1 MTGPVPS
8 GSQPAAGP
16 AALSGAPERAGA
28 AAGGSTRLARLLAG
42 RPSSLGLVAAGILA
56 VGVLWAGVFGQL
68 AAESEAEREQS
79 ARLAATTAATLD
91 SHARRIFAMAHAQ
104 LAAARDQAA
113 REAGGDIGRLAA
125 APIFER
131 LRLVDESVAQV
142 LVIGPDGFVVDAAPV
157 APAGLV
163 LLGDRDFF
171 LALAAGEGGR
181 PYVSRPFTSRISGRV
196 SIAVPVRL
204 SRPDGSFAG
213 VLAVTL
219 DPADLLRP
227 IVDAERESGPEL
239 ALVGSDG
246 VVRASSGPLLG
257 EVGRDIGASPLFYG
271 MRAAPRGALA
281 TAAPAAPAAML
292 HAAFRHVPEVPLIA
306 VVAMPERVIRAAI
319 TERSLS
325 TLLAALAITLALAA
339 LVGALL
345 VGLARRGRRES
356 DLARERMVLEEANR
370 EMARAKRQADEKTA
384 LLETTLANLSD
395 GVTVFDGNYRL
406 VTWNDRLEDLLNLP
420 PSVLFEGATYESII
434 RAQAA
439 EGEFGA
445 EDIEA
450 EVRRRLDVVRAG
462 SFGIYERTRPDGRVI
477 EAKRTGLPGGG
488 FVTVYTD
495 ITPRRRGEEEMRRA
509 REIAEA
515 ASAAKSS
522 FVAVVSHEIRTP
534 MNAVIGTL
542 GLLVDTPLDPE
553 QRRYVETA
561 RESAEHLLAIIND
574 ILDLSK
580 IEAGKLV
587 LEPSDFALA
596 PLVSGAVELFRPAAR
611 ERDLDIAL
619 EIGPGVPSAL
629 RGDAGRIRQILL
641 NLISNA
647 VKFSQRGQILVSVA
661 AEAAPAPASR
671 VQRLRFAIADRGPG
685 VPPEQRPRLFQP
697 FSQLEG
703 PDARRTGGT
712 GLGLAICR
720 RLVELLGGAVG
731 IDSRPGGGS
740 VFWFTLDLPE
750 AERAPEPQP
759 EPVALAPPRR
769 ARVLLAE
776 DSPANQLV
784 AATLLRK
791 EGHHVDV
798 AGNGLEAV
806 EAARA
811 RPYDIIFMDMFMPE
825 MDGLAATREIRT
837 LPGPAGRVPIIA
849 LTANVMAGDRE
860 RFLASGMNGVLAKPV
875 TARMLNEALARH
887 LPRAPAEAP
896 TAPGPSGIDEDHFAR
911 LRRGLS
917 PDTLAMLIGA
927 CVDEVRSRARALDGA
942 AASADLAALQREAHA
957 LRGGAANY
965 GLRELAACA
974 AEIERAARDRRGD
987 EALARVKGLADVVDR
1002 ALAALKA
1009 QSPAKAG

>member
-1 MTGPVPS
+1 MG
-8 GSQPAAGP
+8 GGAQPARGMM
-16 AALSGAPERAGA
+16 
-28 AAGGSTRLARLLAG
+28 ARLLSG
-42 RPSSLGLVAAGILA
+42 RPGALGLLTAGGLALA
-56 VGVLWAGVFGQL
+56 VLWTGVAGQL
-68 AAESEAEREQS
+68 SSYSDGQREEA
-79 ARLAATTAATLD
+79 ARLASTTAATLD
-91 SHARRIFAMAHAQ
+91 AQARRIFSLTHAR
-104 LAAARDQAA
+104 LSAARDAA
-113 REAGGDIGRLAA
+113 QRDAAGDPRRISAA
-125 APIFER
+125 AVFER
-131 LRLVDESVAQV
+131 VRPVDDAVAQT
-142 LVIGPDGFVVDAAPV
+142 LVIAVDGTLVDAAPV
-157 APAGLV
+157 SPAGLV
-163 LLGDRDFF
+163 LAGDRDFF
-171 LALAAGEGGR
+171 LALAAGEGTR
-181 PYVSRPFTSRISGRV
+181 PFVSRPFRGQVSGRMA
-196 SIAVPVRL
+196 IAVPARL
-204 SRPDGSFAG
+204 SRPDGGFAG
-213 VLAVTL
+213 IIAVSL
-219 DPADLLRP
+219 DPTDLMRP
-227 IVDAERESGPEL
+227 VVDAERDDGIEL

-246 VVRASSGPLLG
+246 VVRASSGELIG

-271 MRAAPRGALA
+271 MRAAPRGTLA
-281 TAAPAAPAAML
+281 VASPTEPGEML
-292 HAAFRHVPEVPLIA
+292 HVAFRHVPEVPLIA
-306 VVAMPERVIRAAI
+306 VVAIPQRIIASRIRQGNLG
-319 TERSLS
+319 T
-325 TLLAALAITLALAA
+325 LAAAAGITLALVA

-345 VGLARRGRRES
+345 LEVVRRGRRETE
-356 DLARERMVLEEANR
+356 LARERVELEDANR
-370 EMARAKRQADEKTA
+370 EMARAKRQADEKSA

-395 GVTVFDGNYRL
+395 GVTVFDANYRL

-420 PSVLFEGATYESII
+420 PTVLFEGASYESIL
-434 RAQAA
+434 RAQAE

-445 EDIEA
+445 EDSED

-462 SFGIYERTRPDGRVI
+462 RFGLYERTRPDGRVI
-477 EAKRTGLPGGG
+477 EIKRTALPGGG

-495 ITPRRRGEEEMRRA
+495 ITPRRRVEEEMRRA

-587 LEPSDFALA
+587 LEPSDFALN
-596 PLVSGAVELFRPAAR
+596 PLLTGSVELFRPAAR
-611 ERDLDIAL
+611 ERDLDLAI
-619 EIGPGVPSAL
+619 EVGPGVPAAL

-647 VKFSQRGQILVSVA
+647 VKFSQRGQITVSVMRDA
-661 AEAAPAPASR
+661 AGA
-671 VQRLRFAIADRGPG
+671 LRFAVADRGPG
-685 VPPEQRPRLFQP
+685 VPPEQQALLFQP

-720 RLVELLGGAVG
+720 RLVELLGGSVG
-731 IDSRPGGGS
+731 IDQRAGGGS
-740 VFWFTLDLPE
+740 IFWFVLDLPE
-750 AERAPEPQP
+750 AERAPEPAP
-759 EPVALAPPRR
+759 EPVPVTPHRR
-769 ARVLLAE
+769 MRVLLAE

-798 AGNGLEAV
+798 AGNGIEAV

-825 MDGLAATREIRT
+825 MDGLAATREIRA
-837 LPGPAGRVPIIA
+837 LPGPEGRVPIVA

-875 TARMLNEALARH
+875 TGRMLAEALARH
-887 LPRAPAEAP
+887 VPEGSVPLVAA
-896 TAPGPSGIDEDHFAR
+896 GSLPSGIDEDHFAR

-917 PDTLAMLIGA
+917 PDTLVMLIGA
-927 CVDEVRSRARALDGA
+927 CVDEVRQRSRSLDGA
-942 AASADLAALQREAHA
+942 AAVADLPMLQREAHA

-965 GLRELAACA
+965 GLRELAERA
-974 AEIERAARDRRGD
+974 AEIEHAARDGHGE
-987 EALARVKGLADVVDR
+987 EATALVRDLGDVVER

>member
-1 MTGPVPS
+1 MNGPVPT
-8 GSQPAAGP
+8 GPPAAASAGTAP
-16 AALSGAPERAGA
+16 GAVEGAGA
-28 AAGGSTRLARLLAG
+28 ASPTRRVARLLAG
-42 RPSSLGLVAAGILA
+42 RPSSLGLVVAGALA
-56 VGVLWAGVFGQL
+56 VAVLWTGVIGQL
-68 AAESEAEREQS
+68 ASESDTQREEA

-91 SHARRIFAMAHAQ
+91 AHARRIFGMVHAQ
-104 LAAARDQAA
+104 VGAMRDQAQ
-113 REAGGDIGRLAA
+113 REAPGELPQIAA
-125 APIFER
+125 APVFER
-131 LRLVDESVAQV
+131 LRQVDDAVSQV
-142 LVIGPDGFVVDAAPV
+142 LVVGPDGFVAGAAPV
-157 APAGLV
+157 PPAGLV
-163 LLGDRDFF
+163 LSGDRDFF
-171 LALAAGEGGR
+171 LALAAGEGPR
-181 PYVSRPFTSRISGRV
+181 PYVSRPFRSRVSGRV
-196 SIAVPVRL
+196 SIAVPARL
-204 SRPDGSFAG
+204 TRPDGSFAG
-213 VLAVTL
+213 VIAAAL
-219 DPADLLRP
+219 DPVDLMRP
-227 IVDAERESGPEL
+227 IVDAERETGLEL

-271 MRAAPRGALA
+271 MRAAPRGTLA
-281 TAAPAAPAAML
+281 VASPVDPAAML
-292 HAAFRHVPEVPLIA
+292 HVAFRHVPEVPLIA
-306 VVAMPERVIRAAI
+306 VVAMPERMIRAAI

-325 TLLAALAITLALAA
+325 TLLAAGAVTLALVA

-345 VGLARRGRRES
+345 LEVARRARRES
-356 DLARERMVLEEANR
+356 DLARERVVLEDANR
-370 EMARAKRQADEKTA
+370 EMARAKRQADEKSA

-395 GVTVFDGNYRL
+395 GVTVFDGSYRL

-495 ITPRRRGEEEMRRA
+495 ITPRRRAEEEMRRA

-542 GLLVDTPLDPE
+542 GLLVDTPLDAE

-619 EIGPGVPSAL
+619 EIGAGVPAAL

-661 AEAAPAPASR
+661 AEGGRAAGSR
-671 VQRLRFAIADRGPG
+671 THLLRFAIADRGPG
-685 VPPEQRPRLFQP
+685 VPPEQRALLFQP

-720 RLVELLGGAVG
+720 RLVQLLGGAVG
-731 IDSRPGGGS
+731 IESRPGGGS
-740 VFWFTLDLPE
+740 VFWFTLELPQ
-750 AERAPEPQP
+750 AERTPEPQP
-759 EPVALAPPRR
+759 EPVPLAPVRR

-791 EGHHVDV
+791 AGHHVDV

-811 RPYDIIFMDMFMPE
+811 RPYDVIFMDMFMPE
-825 MDGLAATREIRT
+825 MDGLAATREIRA
-837 LPGPAGRVPIIA
+837 LPGPASRVPIIA

-887 LPRAPAEAP
+887 MPRGPAEALP
-896 TAPGPSGIDEDHFAR
+896 AAVPSGIDEDHFAR

-927 CVDEVRSRARALDGA
+927 CVDEVRSRARSLDGA
-942 AASADLAALQREAHA
+942 AAAADLPTLQREAHA

-965 GLRELAACA
+965 GLRELAERAG
-974 AEIERAARDRRGD
+974 EIESAARESRGE
-987 EALARVKGLADVVDR
+987 EAVALVRTLGDVVDR

>member
-1 MTGPVPS
+1 MMGRLVS
-8 GSQPAAGP
+8 GRPG
-16 AALSGAPERAGA
+16 ALGLI
-28 AAGGSTRLARLLAG
+28 AGGVLA
-42 RPSSLGLVAAGILA
+42 LA
-56 VGVLWAGVFGQL
+56 VLWTLVIGRLSADSDAQR
-68 AAESEAEREQS
+68 EEA
-79 ARLAATTAATLD
+79 ARLASTTAATLD
-91 SHARRIFAMAHAQ
+91 AQARRVFSLVHAR
-104 LAAARDQAA
+104 LSAARDEAQRETAGDA
-113 REAGGDIGRLAA
+113 RRVSAGTV
-125 APIFER
+125 FER
-131 LRLVDESVAQV
+131 VRPVDDSVAQT
-142 LVIGPDGFVVDAAPV
+142 LVIGADGTIVDAAPI
-157 APAGLV
+157 APGSLV
-163 LLGDRDFF
+163 LAGDRDFF
-171 LALAAGEGGR
+171 LALASGEGSR
-181 PYVSRPFTSRISGRV
+181 PYVSRPFTGRITGRV
-196 SIAVPVRL
+196 AIAVPARL
-204 SRPDGSFAG
+204 SRPDGSFTG
-213 VLAVTL
+213 VISVSL
-219 DPADLLRP
+219 DPADLMRP
-227 IVDAERESGPEL
+227 VVDVERESGLVL

-246 VVRASSGPLLG
+246 VVRASSGDLLG
-257 EVGRDIGASPLFYG
+257 EVGRDIGNSPLFYG
-271 MRAAPRGALA
+271 MRAAPRGTLA
-281 TAAPAAPAAML
+281 AASPTAPGEML
-292 HAAFRHVPEVPLIA
+292 HVAFRHVPEVPLIA
-306 VVAMPERVIRAAI
+306 VVAVPERVIAEGIREGSLGTLIAAAAI
-319 TERSLS
+319 TI
-325 TLLAALAITLALAA
+325 ALIA

-345 VGLARRGRRES
+345 LEVARRARREGE
-356 DLARERMVLEEANR
+356 LALERVELEDANR
-370 EMARAKRQADEKTA
+370 EMARAKRQADEKSA

-395 GVTVFDGNYRL
+395 GVTVFDANYRL

-420 PSVLFEGATYESII
+420 GTVLFEGATYESIL

-445 EDIEA
+445 DDTEA
-450 EVRRRLDVVRAG
+450 EVRRRLDVTRAG
-462 SFGIYERTRPDGRVI
+462 MFGIYERTRPDGRVI
-477 EAKRTGLPGGG
+477 EIKRTALPGGG

-495 ITPRRRGEEEMRRA
+495 ITPRRRVEEEMRRA

-587 LEPSDFALA
+587 LEPSDFALG
-596 PLVSGAVELFRPAAR
+596 PLLAGSVELFRPAAR
-611 ERDLDIAL
+611 ERNLDLAV
-619 EIGPGVPSAL
+619 EVGPGVPAAL

-641 NLISNA
+641 NLVSNA
-647 VKFSQRGQILVSVA
+647 VKFSQRGQILVSVTRD
-661 AEAAPAPASR
+661 PGR
-671 VQRLRFAIADRGPG
+671 GLRFAVADRGPG
-685 VPPEQRPRLFQP
+685 VPPEQRSLLFQP

-731 IDSRPGGGS
+731 IDARPGGGS
-740 VFWFTLDLPE
+740 IFWFSLDLPE
-750 AERAPEPQP
+750 AERAPEPAP
-759 EPVALAPPRR
+759 EPAPIAPHRR
-769 ARVLLAE
+769 MRVLLAE

-798 AGNGLEAV
+798 AGNGFEALEAT
-806 EAARA
+806 RT

-825 MDGLAATREIRT
+825 MDGLAATREIRA
-837 LPGPAGRVPIIA
+837 LPGPAGRVPIVA

-875 TARMLNEALARH
+875 TGRMLAEALARH
-887 LPRAPAEAP
+887 VPVGGGVV
-896 TAPGPSGIDEDHFAR
+896 TAGEQPPSGIDEDHFAR

-917 PDTLAMLIGA
+917 PDTLVMLIGA
-927 CVDEVRSRARALDGA
+927 CVDEVRQRSRSLEGA
-942 AASADLAALQREAHA
+942 AASADLPMLQREAHA

-965 GLRELAACA
+965 GLRELA
-974 AEIERAARDRRGD
+974 ERAAAIETAARDG
-987 EALARVKGLADVVDR
+987 EAHEAVGLVRDLGDVVER

-1009 QSPAKAG
+1009 QSPARAG

>member
-1 MTGPVPS
+1 MTGPGS
-8 GSQPAAGP
+8 GPGETGGGTSPPRGMMGRLVSGRP
-16 AALSGAPERAGA
+16 GALGLI
-28 AAGGSTRLARLLAG
+28 AGGVLA
-42 RPSSLGLVAAGILA
+42 LA
-56 VGVLWAGVFGQL
+56 VLWTLVIGRLSADSDAQR
-68 AAESEAEREQS
+68 EEA
-79 ARLAATTAATLD
+79 ARLASTTAATLD
-91 SHARRIFAMAHAQ
+91 AQARRVFSLVHAR
-104 LAAARDQAA
+104 LSAARDEAQRETAGDA
-113 REAGGDIGRLAA
+113 RRVSAGTV
-125 APIFER
+125 FER
-131 LRLVDESVAQV
+131 VRPVDDSVAQT
-142 LVIGPDGFVVDAAPV
+142 LVIGADGTIVDAAPI
-157 APAGLV
+157 APGSLV
-163 LLGDRDFF
+163 LAGDRDFF
-171 LALAAGEGGR
+171 LALASGEGSR
-181 PYVSRPFTSRISGRV
+181 PYVSRPFTGRITGRV
-196 SIAVPVRL
+196 AIAVPARL
-204 SRPDGSFAG
+204 SRPDGSFTG
-213 VLAVTL
+213 VISVSL
-219 DPADLLRP
+219 DPADLMRP
-227 IVDAERESGPEL
+227 VVDVERESGLVL

-246 VVRASSGPLLG
+246 VVRASSGDLLG
-257 EVGRDIGASPLFYG
+257 EVGRDIGNSPLFYG
-271 MRAAPRGALA
+271 MRAAPRGTLA
-281 TAAPAAPAAML
+281 AASPTAPGEML
-292 HAAFRHVPEVPLIA
+292 HVAFRHVPEVPLIA
-306 VVAMPERVIRAAI
+306 VVAVPERVIAEGIREGSLGTLIAAAAI
-319 TERSLS
+319 TI
-325 TLLAALAITLALAA
+325 ALIA

-345 VGLARRGRRES
+345 LEVARRARREGE
-356 DLARERMVLEEANR
+356 LALERVELEDANR
-370 EMARAKRQADEKTA
+370 EMARAKRQADEKSA

-395 GVTVFDGNYRL
+395 GVTVFDANYRL

-420 PSVLFEGATYESII
+420 GTVLFEGATYESIL

-445 EDIEA
+445 DDTEA
-450 EVRRRLDVVRAG
+450 EVRRRLDVTRAG
-462 SFGIYERTRPDGRVI
+462 MFGIYERTRPDGRVI
-477 EAKRTGLPGGG
+477 EIKRTALPGGG

-495 ITPRRRGEEEMRRA
+495 ITPRRRVEEEMRRA

-587 LEPSDFALA
+587 LEPSDFALG
-596 PLVSGAVELFRPAAR
+596 PLLAGSVELFRPAAR
-611 ERDLDIAL
+611 ERNLDLAV
-619 EIGPGVPSAL
+619 EVGPGVPAAL

-641 NLISNA
+641 NLVSNA
-647 VKFSQRGQILVSVA
+647 VKFSQRGQILVSVTRD
-661 AEAAPAPASR
+661 PGR
-671 VQRLRFAIADRGPG
+671 GLRFAVADRGPG
-685 VPPEQRPRLFQP
+685 VPPEQRSLLFQP

-731 IDSRPGGGS
+731 IDARPGGGS
-740 VFWFTLDLPE
+740 IFWFSLDLPE
-750 AERAPEPQP
+750 AERAPEPAP
-759 EPVALAPPRR
+759 EPAPIAPHRR
-769 ARVLLAE
+769 MRVLLAE

-798 AGNGLEAV
+798 AGNGFEALEAT
-806 EAARA
+806 RT

-825 MDGLAATREIRT
+825 MDGLAATREIRA
-837 LPGPAGRVPIIA
+837 LPGPAGRVPIVA

-875 TARMLNEALARH
+875 TGRMLAEALARH
-887 LPRAPAEAP
+887 VPVGGGVV
-896 TAPGPSGIDEDHFAR
+896 TAGEQPPSGIDEDHFAR

-917 PDTLAMLIGA
+917 PDTLVMLIGA
-927 CVDEVRSRARALDGA
+927 CVDEVRQRSRSLEGA
-942 AASADLAALQREAHA
+942 AASADLPMLQREAHA

-965 GLRELAACA
+965 GLRELA
-974 AEIERAARDRRGD
+974 ERAAAIETAARDG
-987 EALARVKGLADVVDR
+987 EAHEAVGLVRDLGDVVER

-1009 QSPAKAG
+1009 QSPARAG

>member
-1 MTGPVPS
+1 MGPQSSGQPS
-8 GSQPAAGP
+8 AAPQPAAVAQADPLPAPHGP
-16 AALSGAPERAGA
+16 S
-28 AAGGSTRLARLLAG
+28 RLARLLAG
-42 RPSSLGLVAAGILA
+42 RPSSFGVVAAGLLA
-56 VGVLWAGVFGQL
+56 VAVLWAGVLGQL
-68 AAESEAEREQS
+68 ATEGEAQRQEA
-79 ARLAATTAATLD
+79 ARLTATTAMALD
-91 SHARRIFAMAHAQ
+91 SHARRVFGMAAGQ
-104 LAAARDQAA
+104 LAALRDTLQRETEGEAA
-113 REAGGDIGRLAA
+113 RIAAG
-125 APIFER
+125 PIFER
-131 LRLVDESVAQV
+131 IRAVDESIAQV
-142 LVIGPDGFVVDAAPV
+142 LVLAADGSIADAAPISPV
-157 APAGLV
+157 GLV
-163 LLGDRDFF
+163 LAGDRDFF
-171 LALAAGEGGR
+171 LALAAGEVGR
-181 PYVSRPFTSRISGRV
+181 PYVSHPFVSRVTGRP
-196 SIAVPVRL
+196 SIAVPARL
-204 SRPDGSFAG
+204 ERPDGSFGG
-213 VLAVTL
+213 VIAVAL
-219 DPADLLRP
+219 DPGELIRP
-227 IVDAERESGPEL
+227 MLDAERGGGLEL

-246 VVRASSGPLLG
+246 VVRAASGSLLG
-257 EVGRDIGASPLFYG
+257 AVGRDISTSALFYG
-271 MRAAPRGALA
+271 MRAAPRGTLA
-281 TAAPAAPAAML
+281 VASPAASGEQL
-292 HAAFRHVPEVPLIA
+292 HVAFRHIPEVPLIA
-306 VVAMPERVIRAAI
+306 VAAMPEAVIAAAI
-319 TERSLS
+319 RERSVA
-325 TLLAALAITLALAA
+325 TLIAAVAITLALAA

-345 VGLARRGRRES
+345 IEVARRSRREAELS
-356 DLARERMVLEEANR
+356 RERSVLEDANR
-370 EMARAKRQADEKTA
+370 EMARAKRQADEKSA

-395 GVTVFDGNYRL
+395 GVTVFDGNWRL

-439 EGEFGA
+439 EGEFGR

-495 ITPRRRGEEEMRRA
+495 ITPRRRAEEEMRRA

-542 GLLVDTPLDPE
+542 GLLVDTPLDAE

-561 RESAEHLLAIIND
+561 RDSAEHLLAIIND

-580 IEAGKLV
+580 IEAGKLA
-587 LEPSDFALA
+587 LEPSDFALG
-596 PLVSGAVELFRPAAR
+596 PLLASAVELFRPAAR

-619 EIGPGVPSAL
+619 EVAPGVPAAL

-647 VKFSQRGQILVSVA
+647 VKFSQRGQIVVSVTRE
-661 AEAAPAPASR
+661 AEHDTGGR
-671 VQRLRFAIADRGPG
+671 MHRLRFAIADRGPG
-685 VPPEQRPRLFQP
+685 IPAEQRAVLFQP

-720 RLVELLGGAVG
+720 RLVELLGGSVG
-731 IDSRPGGGS
+731 IEGRRGGGS

-750 AERAPEPQP
+750 AEGTPEPQA
-759 EPVALAPPRR
+759 EPVPLSPPRR

-806 EAARA
+806 EAART

-825 MDGLAATREIRT
+825 MDGLAATREIRA
-837 LPGPAGRVPIIA
+837 LAGPAGRVPIIA

-887 LPRAPAEAP
+887 LPRGPLEAPASAQ
-896 TAPGPSGIDEDHFAR
+896 PSGIDEDHFAR

-927 CVDEVRSRARALDGA
+927 CVDEVRSRARSLDGA
-942 AASADLAALQREAHA
+942 AASSDLAALQREAHA

-965 GLRELAACA
+965 GLRELAARA
-974 AEIERAARDRRGD
+974 EEIEHAAREARGE
-987 EALARVKGLADVVDR
+987 EAVALVRGLADVVDR

>member
-1 MTGPVPS
+1 MG
-8 GSQPAAGP
+8 GGAQPARGMM
-16 AALSGAPERAGA
+16 
-28 AAGGSTRLARLLAG
+28 ARLLSG
-42 RPSSLGLVAAGILA
+42 RPGALGLLTAGGLALA
-56 VGVLWAGVFGQL
+56 VLWTGVAGQL
-68 AAESEAEREQS
+68 SSYSDGQREEA
-79 ARLAATTAATLD
+79 ARLASTTAATLD
-91 SHARRIFAMAHAQ
+91 AQARRIFSLTHAR
-104 LAAARDQAA
+104 LSAARDAA
-113 REAGGDIGRLAA
+113 QRDAAGDPRRISAA
-125 APIFER
+125 AVFER
-131 LRLVDESVAQV
+131 VRPVDDAVAQT
-142 LVIGPDGFVVDAAPV
+142 LVIAVDGTLVDAAPV
-157 APAGLV
+157 SPAGLV
-163 LLGDRDFF
+163 LAGDRDFF
-171 LALAAGEGGR
+171 LALAAGEGTR
-181 PYVSRPFTSRISGRV
+181 PFVSRPFRGQVSGRMA
-196 SIAVPVRL
+196 IAVPARL
-204 SRPDGSFAG
+204 SRPDGGFAG
-213 VLAVTL
+213 IIAVSL
-219 DPADLLRP
+219 DPTDLMRP
-227 IVDAERESGPEL
+227 VVDAERDDGIEL

-246 VVRASSGPLLG
+246 VVRASSGALIG

-271 MRAAPRGALA
+271 MRAAPRGTLA
-281 TAAPAAPAAML
+281 VASPTEPGEML
-292 HAAFRHVPEVPLIA
+292 HVAFRHVPEVPLIA
-306 VVAMPERVIRAAI
+306 VVAIPQRIIASRIRQGNLG
-319 TERSLS
+319 T
-325 TLLAALAITLALAA
+325 LAAAAGITLALVA

-345 VGLARRGRRES
+345 LEVVRRGRRETE
-356 DLARERMVLEEANR
+356 LARERVELEDANR
-370 EMARAKRQADEKTA
+370 EMARAKRQADEKSA

-395 GVTVFDGNYRL
+395 GVTVFDANYRL

-420 PSVLFEGATYESII
+420 PTVLFEGASYESIL
-434 RAQAA
+434 RAQAE

-445 EDIEA
+445 EDSED

-462 SFGIYERTRPDGRVI
+462 RFGLYERTRPDGRVI
-477 EAKRTGLPGGG
+477 EIKRTALPGGG

-495 ITPRRRGEEEMRRA
+495 ITPRRRVEEEMRRA

-587 LEPSDFALA
+587 LEPSDFALN
-596 PLVSGAVELFRPAAR
+596 PLLAGSVELFRPAAR
-611 ERDLDIAL
+611 ERDLDLAI
-619 EIGPGVPSAL
+619 EVGPGVPAAL

-647 VKFSQRGQILVSVA
+647 VKFSQRGQITVSVMRDA
-661 AEAAPAPASR
+661 AGA
-671 VQRLRFAIADRGPG
+671 LRFAVADRGPG
-685 VPPEQRPRLFQP
+685 VPPEQQALLFQP

-720 RLVELLGGAVG
+720 RLVELLGGSVG
-731 IDSRPGGGS
+731 IDQRAGGGS
-740 VFWFTLDLPE
+740 IFWFVLDLPE
-750 AERAPEPQP
+750 AERAPEPAP
-759 EPVALAPPRR
+759 EPVPVTPHRR
-769 ARVLLAE
+769 MRVLLAE

-798 AGNGLEAV
+798 AGNGIEAV

-825 MDGLAATREIRT
+825 MDGLAATREIRA
-837 LPGPAGRVPIIA
+837 LPGPEGRVPIVA

-875 TARMLNEALARH
+875 TGRMLAEALARH
-887 LPRAPAEAP
+887 VPEGSVPLVAA
-896 TAPGPSGIDEDHFAR
+896 GSLPSGIDEDHFAR

-917 PDTLAMLIGA
+917 PDTLVMLIGA
-927 CVDEVRSRARALDGA
+927 CVDEVRQRSRSLDGA
-942 AASADLAALQREAHA
+942 AAVADLPMLQREAHA

-965 GLRELAACA
+965 GLRELAERA
-974 AEIERAARDRRGD
+974 AEIEHAARDGHGE
-987 EALARVKGLADVVDR
+987 EATALVRDLGDVVER

>member
-1 MTGPVPS
+1 MGRLFS
-8 GSQPAAGP
+8 GRPG
-16 AALSGAPERAGA
+16 ALGLIVAGA
-28 AAGGSTRLARLLAG
+28 LA
-42 RPSSLGLVAAGILA
+42 LA
-56 VGVLWAGVFGQL
+56 VLWTGVAGQL
-68 AAESEAEREQS
+68 SADRDAQREEA

-91 SHARRIFAMAHAQ
+91 SHARRVFSLVHAR
-104 LAAARDQAA
+104 LTAARDALQHEAEGEPRRVPAAAVFERVRQVDDAVAQAMVID
-113 REAGGDIGRLAA
+113 AGGAI
-125 APIFER
+125 
-131 LRLVDESVAQV
+131 
-142 LVIGPDGFVVDAAPV
+142 VDAAPV
-157 APAGLV
+157 SPSGLI
-163 LLGDRDFF
+163 LAGDRDYF
-171 LALAAGEGGR
+171 LALASGEGGR
-181 PYVSRPFTSRISGRV
+181 PFVSRPFRGQFTGRLSV
-196 SIAVPVRL
+196 AVPARLSKPDGGFGGVIAV
-204 SRPDGSFAG
+204 S
-213 VLAVTL
+213 L
-219 DPADLLRP
+219 DAADLMRP
-227 IVDAERESGPEL
+227 VVDAERDSGLVL

-246 VVRASSGPLLG
+246 VVRASSGELLG
-257 EVGRDIGASPLFYG
+257 EVGHDIGSAPLFYG
-271 MRAAPRGALA
+271 MRAAPRGTLA
-281 TAAPAAPAAML
+281 VASPMAPAEML
-292 HAAFRHVPEVPLIA
+292 HVAFRHVPDVPLIA
-306 VVAMPERVIRAAI
+306 VVAIPERVIASGIR
-319 TERSLS
+319 RSSLG
-325 TLLAALAITLALAA
+325 TLAAAAAITLALAA

-345 VGLARRGRRES
+345 LEVARRARREQE
-356 DLARERMVLEEANR
+356 LARERIELEDANR
-370 EMARAKRQADEKTA
+370 EMARAKRQADEKSA

-395 GVTVFDGNYRL
+395 GVTVFDANYRL

-420 PSVLFEGATYESII
+420 GTVLFEGAAYESIL

-445 EDIEA
+445 EDTED

-462 SFGIYERTRPDGRVI
+462 RFGIYERTRPDGRVI
-477 EAKRTGLPGGG
+477 EIKRTSLPGGG

-495 ITPRRRGEEEMRRA
+495 ITPRRRVEEEMRRA

-542 GLLVDTPLDPE
+542 GLLVDTPLDAE

-596 PLVSGAVELFRPAAR
+596 PLLAGSVELFRPAAR
-611 ERDLDIAL
+611 ERDLELVI
-619 EIGPGVPSAL
+619 EMGPGVPPAL

-647 VKFSQRGQILVSVA
+647 VKFSQRGQIVVSVTRD
-661 AEAAPAPASR
+661 EAGPG
-671 VQRLRFAIADRGPG
+671 LRFAVADRGPG
-685 VPPEQRPRLFQP
+685 VPPEQRALLFQP

-720 RLVELLGGAVG
+720 RLVELLGGTVG
-731 IDSRPGGGS
+731 IDQRQGGGS
-740 VFWFTLDLPE
+740 IFWFTLDLPE
-750 AERAPEPQP
+750 AERVPEPQP
-759 EPVALAPPRR
+759 EPAPVMPHRR
-769 ARVLLAE
+769 MRVLLAE

-791 EGHHVDV
+791 DGHHVDV
-798 AGNGLEAV
+798 AGNGIEAV
-806 EAARA
+806 EAART
-811 RPYDIIFMDMFMPE
+811 RPYDIVFMDMFMPE
-825 MDGLAATREIRT
+825 MDGLAATREIRA
-837 LPGPAGRVPIIA
+837 LPGPEGRVPIIA

-875 TARMLNEALARH
+875 TGRMLAEALARH
-887 LPRAPAEAP
+887 VPAASV
-896 TAPGPSGIDEDHFAR
+896 AAVAVDQQPSGIDEDHFAR

-927 CVDEVRSRARALDGA
+927 CVDEVRQRARALDGA
-942 AASADLAALQREAHA
+942 AAAADLPMLQREAHA

-965 GLRELAACA
+965 GLRELA
-974 AEIERAARDRRGD
+974 ERAAAIEHAARDGRAE
-987 EALARVKGLADVVDR
+987 EAMGLVRDLGDVVER
-1002 ALAALKA
+1002 ALSALKA
-1009 QSPAKAG
+1009 QTPAKAG

>member
-1 MTGPVPS
+1 MTGQ
-8 GSQPAAGP
+8 GQT
-16 AALSGAPERAGA
+16 GA
-28 AAGGSTRLARLLAG
+28 AAAAPAATPPSGEEAARPASARALARLL
-42 RPSSLGLVAAGILA
+42 RRWPTSLGLVAAGALA
-56 VGVLWAGVFGQL
+56 IAVLWVGVIGQL
-68 AAESEAEREQS
+68 AAASEAQREEA

-91 SHARRIFAMAHAQ
+91 AHARRVFGMVHAQ
-104 LAAARDQAA
+104 LAAARDQLL
-113 REAGGDIGRLAA
+113 REAPGEPPAVSAVAL
-125 APIFER
+125 FER
-131 LRLVDESVAQV
+131 LRQIDEAVAQV
-142 LVIGPDGFVVDAAPV
+142 LLVGADGVVAAAAPL
-157 APAGLV
+157 APRGLV
-163 LLGDRDFF
+163 VSGDRDFF
-171 LALAAGEGGR
+171 LALASGEGQR
-181 PYVSRPFTSRISGRV
+181 PYVSRPFASLLNGRI
-196 SIAVPVRL
+196 SIAVPARL
-204 SRPDGSFAG
+204 TRPDGAFAG
-213 VLAVTL
+213 VIAAEL
-219 DPADLLRP
+219 DPVDLLRP
-227 IVDAERESGPEL
+227 VIDAERETGLEL
-239 ALVGSDG
+239 ALVGTDG

-257 EVGRDIGASPLFYG
+257 EVGQDIGASPLFLG
-271 MRAAPRGALA
+271 MRAAPRGTLA
-281 TAAPAAPAAML
+281 VAAPAEAEAML
-292 HAAFRHVPEVPLIA
+292 HVSFRHVPEVPLIA
-306 VVAMPERVIRAAI
+306 VVAIPERVISAGI
-319 TERSLS
+319 TRRWLA
-325 TLLAALAITLALAA
+325 TLLAAGGITLALAA

-345 VGLARRGRRES
+345 LEVGRRARREAE
-356 DLARERMVLEEANR
+356 LARERVVLEEANR
-370 EMARAKRQADEKTA
+370 EMARAKRLADEKSA

-395 GVTVFDGNYRL
+395 GVTVFDASYRL

-420 PSVLFEGATYESII
+420 PSVLFEGASYESII

-439 EGEFGA
+439 EGEFGSG
-445 EDIEA
+445 DIEA
-450 EVRRRLDVVRAG
+450 EVRRRLDMVRAG

-495 ITPRRRGEEEMRRA
+495 ITPRRRAEEEMRRA

-596 PLVSGAVELFRPAAR
+596 PLVAGAVELFRPQAR
-611 ERDLDIAL
+611 ERDLDIAV
-619 EIGPGVPSAL
+619 EIGAGVPAAL
-629 RGDAGRIRQILL
+629 RGDSGRIRQILL

-647 VKFSQRGQILVSVA
+647 VKFSQRGQIAVSVTVA
-661 AEAAPAPASR
+661 GGRRDGSR
-671 VQRLRFAIADRGPG
+671 THLLRFAVADRGPG
-685 VPPEQRPRLFQP
+685 IPPEQRALLFQP

-720 RLVELLGGAVG
+720 RLVELLGGTIG
-731 IDSRPGGGS
+731 IDARPGGGS
-740 VFWFTLDLPE
+740 VFWFILELPE
-750 AERAPEPQP
+750 AEGAPEPQA
-759 EPVALAPPRR
+759 EPLSLVPVRR

-791 EGHHVDV
+791 AGHHVDV
-798 AGNGLEAV
+798 VGNGIEAV
-806 EAARA
+806 EAVRA
-811 RPYDIIFMDMFMPE
+811 RPYDVVFMDMFMPE
-825 MDGLAATREIRT
+825 MDGLAATREIRS

-849 LTANVMAGDRE
+849 LTANVLPGDRE
-860 RFLASGMNGVLAKPV
+860 RFLASGMNGVLAKPL
-875 TARMLNEALARH
+875 TARMLNEALARQ
-887 LPRAPAEAP
+887 LPHGPAEPPPSAM
-896 TAPGPSGIDEDHFAR
+896 PGGIDEDHFAR

-927 CVDEVRSRARALDGA
+927 CIDEVKSRARSLESA
-942 AASADLAALQREAHA
+942 AASADLVMLQREAHA

-965 GLRELAACA
+965 GLRELAERAG
-974 AEIERAARDRRGD
+974 EIEAAVREGRGQ
-987 EALARVKGLADVVDR
+987 EAIALVRTLAEVLDR
-1002 ALAALKA
+1002 AILALKA

>member
-1 MTGPVPS
+1 MTGPGS
-8 GSQPAAGP
+8 GPGEMGGGTSPPRGMMGRLVSGRP
-16 AALSGAPERAGA
+16 GALGLI
-28 AAGGSTRLARLLAG
+28 AGGVLA
-42 RPSSLGLVAAGILA
+42 LA
-56 VGVLWAGVFGQL
+56 VLWTLVIGRLSADSDAQR
-68 AAESEAEREQS
+68 EEA
-79 ARLAATTAATLD
+79 ARLASTTAATLD
-91 SHARRIFAMAHAQ
+91 AQARRVFSLVHAR
-104 LAAARDQAA
+104 LSAARDEAQRETAGDA
-113 REAGGDIGRLAA
+113 RRVSAGTV
-125 APIFER
+125 FER
-131 LRLVDESVAQV
+131 VRPVDDSVAQT
-142 LVIGPDGFVVDAAPV
+142 LVIGADGTIVDAAPI
-157 APAGLV
+157 APGSLV
-163 LLGDRDFF
+163 LAGDRDFF
-171 LALAAGEGGR
+171 LALASGEGSR
-181 PYVSRPFTSRISGRV
+181 PYVSRPFTGRITGRV
-196 SIAVPVRL
+196 AIAVPARL
-204 SRPDGSFAG
+204 SRPDGSFTG
-213 VLAVTL
+213 VISVSL
-219 DPADLLRP
+219 DPADLMRP
-227 IVDAERESGPEL
+227 VVDVERESGLVL

-246 VVRASSGPLLG
+246 VVRASSGDLLG
-257 EVGRDIGASPLFYG
+257 EVGRDIGNSPLFYG
-271 MRAAPRGALA
+271 MRAAPRGTLA
-281 TAAPAAPAAML
+281 AASPTAPGEML
-292 HAAFRHVPEVPLIA
+292 HVAFRHVPEVPLIA
-306 VVAMPERVIRAAI
+306 VVAVPERVIAEGIREGSLGTLIAAAAI
-319 TERSLS
+319 TI
-325 TLLAALAITLALAA
+325 ALIA

-345 VGLARRGRRES
+345 LEVARRARREGE
-356 DLARERMVLEEANR
+356 LALERVELEDANR
-370 EMARAKRQADEKTA
+370 EMARAKRQADEKSA

-395 GVTVFDGNYRL
+395 GVTVFDANYRL

-420 PSVLFEGATYESII
+420 GTVLFEGATYESIL

-445 EDIEA
+445 DDTEA
-450 EVRRRLDVVRAG
+450 EVRRRLDVTRAG
-462 SFGIYERTRPDGRVI
+462 MFGIYERTRPDGRVI
-477 EAKRTGLPGGG
+477 EIKRTALPGGG

-495 ITPRRRGEEEMRRA
+495 ITPRRRVEEEMRRA

-587 LEPSDFALA
+587 LEPSDFALG
-596 PLVSGAVELFRPAAR
+596 PLLAGSVELFRPAAR
-611 ERDLDIAL
+611 ERNLDLAV
-619 EIGPGVPSAL
+619 EVGPGVPAAL

-641 NLISNA
+641 NLVSNA
-647 VKFSQRGQILVSVA
+647 VKFSQRGQILVSVTRD
-661 AEAAPAPASR
+661 PGR
-671 VQRLRFAIADRGPG
+671 GLRFAVADRGPG
-685 VPPEQRPRLFQP
+685 VPPEQRSLLFQP

-731 IDSRPGGGS
+731 IDARPGGGS
-740 VFWFTLDLPE
+740 IFWFSLDLPE
-750 AERAPEPQP
+750 AERAPEPAP
-759 EPVALAPPRR
+759 EPAPIAPHRR
-769 ARVLLAE
+769 MRVLLAE

-798 AGNGLEAV
+798 AGNGFEALEAT
-806 EAARA
+806 RT

-825 MDGLAATREIRT
+825 MDGLAATREIRA
-837 LPGPAGRVPIIA
+837 LPGPAGRVPIVA

-875 TARMLNEALARH
+875 TGRMLAEALARH
-887 LPRAPAEAP
+887 VPVGGGVV
-896 TAPGPSGIDEDHFAR
+896 TAGEQPPSGIDEDHFAR

-917 PDTLAMLIGA
+917 PDTLVMLIGA
-927 CVDEVRSRARALDGA
+927 CVDEVRQRSRSLEGA
-942 AASADLAALQREAHA
+942 AASADLPMLQREAHA

-965 GLRELAACA
+965 GLRELA
-974 AEIERAARDRRGD
+974 ERAAAIETAARDG
-987 EALARVKGLADVVDR
+987 EAHEAVGLVRDLGDVVER

-1009 QSPAKAG
+1009 QSPARAG

>member
-1 MTGPVPS
+1 MIGRL
-8 GSQPAAGP
+8 
-16 AALSGAPERAGA
+16 LSGRPGA
-28 AAGGSTRLARLLAG
+28 
-42 RPSSLGLVAAGILA
+42 LGLVTAGVLALA
-56 VGVLWAGVFGQL
+56 VLWTGVISQL
-68 AAESEAEREQS
+68 ATDSDDQREEA

-91 SHARRIFAMAHAQ
+91 GQARRIFSLVHAR
-104 LAAARDQAA
+104 LSVARDDAQREMAGDA
-113 REAGGDIGRLAA
+113 RRVSAGAV
-125 APIFER
+125 FER
-131 LRLVDESVAQV
+131 VRPVDDSVAQT
-142 LVIGPDGFVVDAAPV
+142 LVIAADGTIVDAAPV
-157 APAGLV
+157 SPVGLV
-163 LLGDRDFF
+163 LAGDRDFF
-171 LALAAGEGGR
+171 LALASGEGSR
-181 PYVSRPFTSRISGRV
+181 PYVSRPFRGQISGRV
-196 SIAVPVRL
+196 AIAVPARL

-213 VLAVTL
+213 VISVSL
-219 DPADLLRP
+219 DPADLMRP
-227 IVDAERESGPEL
+227 VVDVERESGLVL

-246 VVRASSGPLLG
+246 VVRASSGDLIG
-257 EVGRDIGASPLFYG
+257 EVGRDIGNSPLFYG
-271 MRAAPRGALA
+271 MRAAPRGTLA
-281 TAAPAAPAAML
+281 AASPTAPGEML
-292 HAAFRHVPEVPLIA
+292 HVAFRHVPEVPLIA
-306 VVAMPERVIRAAI
+306 VVAVPERVISDGIRQSSLGMLIAAAAI
-319 TERSLS
+319 TI
-325 TLLAALAITLALAA
+325 ALIALI
-339 LVGALL
+339 GALL
-345 VGLARRGRRES
+345 LEAARRARREGE
-356 DLARERMVLEEANR
+356 LARERIELEDANR
-370 EMARAKRQADEKTA
+370 EMARAKRQADEKSA

-395 GVTVFDGNYRL
+395 GVTVFDANYRL
-406 VTWNDRLEDLLNLP
+406 ITWNDRLEDLLNLP
-420 PSVLFEGATYESII
+420 GTILFEGATYESIL

-445 EDIEA
+445 DDTEA
-450 EVRRRLDVVRAG
+450 EVRRRLDVTRAG
-462 SFGIYERTRPDGRVI
+462 RFGIYERTRPDGRVI
-477 EAKRTGLPGGG
+477 EIKRTALPGGG

-495 ITPRRRGEEEMRRA
+495 ITPRRRVEEEMRRA

-596 PLVSGAVELFRPAAR
+596 PLLAGSVELFRPAAR
-611 ERDLDIAL
+611 ERDLDL
-619 EIGPGVPSAL
+619 TVEIGTGVPAAL

-647 VKFSQRGQILVSVA
+647 VKFSQRGQILVSVTRDA
-661 AEAAPAPASR
+661 GR
-671 VQRLRFAIADRGPG
+671 RLRFAVADRGPG
-685 VPPEQRPRLFQP
+685 VPPEQRSLLFQP

-720 RLVELLGGAVG
+720 RLVELLGGTVG
-731 IDSRPGGGS
+731 IDQRPGGGS
-740 VFWFTLDLPE
+740 IFWFSLDLPE
-750 AERAPEPQP
+750 AERAPEPAP
-759 EPVALAPPRR
+759 EPAPIAPHRR
-769 ARVLLAE
+769 MRVLLAE

-798 AGNGLEAV
+798 AGNGFEAV
-806 EAARA
+806 EATRT

-825 MDGLAATREIRT
+825 MDGLAATREIRA
-837 LPGPAGRVPIIA
+837 LPGPAGRVPIVA

-875 TARMLNEALARH
+875 TGRMLAEALARH
-887 LPRAPAEAP
+887 VPAGGGEIM
-896 TAPGPSGIDEDHFAR
+896 TADQPPSGIDEDHFAR

-917 PDTLAMLIGA
+917 PDTLVMLIGA
-927 CVDEVRSRARALDGA
+927 CVDEVRQRSRSLDGA
-942 AASADLAALQREAHA
+942 AAAADLPMLQREAHA

-965 GLRELAACA
+965 GLRELA
-974 AEIERAARDRRGD
+974 ERAAAIEKASRDGQAE
-987 EALARVKGLADVVDR
+987 EAVGLVRDLGDVVER

-1009 QSPAKAG
+1009 QSPARAG

>member
-8 GSQPAAGP
+8 ASQPAAWQP
-16 AALSGAPERAGA
+16 APSGA
-28 AAGGSTRLARLLAG
+28 AARARAPGRLARVLAG
-42 RPSSLGLVAAGILA
+42 RPGVLGLLAACLVAAGL
-56 VGVLWAGVFGQL
+56 LWAGVLAQL
-68 AAESEAEREQS
+68 AAEDEAEREQS
-79 ARLAATTAATLD
+79 ARLAATTAATLEA
-91 SHARRIFAMAHAQ
+91 HARRVFSLAYEK
-104 LAAARDQAA
+104 LAAARDKSA
-113 REAGGDIGRLAA
+113 RDPAGEGGRITAGPL
-125 APIFER
+125 FER
-131 LRLVDESVAQV
+131 LRLLDESVAEV
-142 LVIGPDGFVVDAAPV
+142 LVIGPDGVMADSAPV
-157 APAGLV
+157 PPAGLIP
-163 LLGDRDFF
+163 LGDRDFF

-181 PYVSRPFTSRISGRV
+181 PQLGRPFASHFTGRSLV
-196 SIAVPVRL
+196 PVPVRL
-204 SRPDGSFAG
+204 SRPDGSFNG
-213 VLAVTL
+213 VLAVAL
-219 DPADLLRP
+219 DPADLVRP
-227 IVDAERESGPEL
+227 IVDAARDGSPDL
-239 ALVGSDG
+239 ALIGSDG
-246 VVRASSGPLLG
+246 VVRASSGQLLG
-257 EVGRDIGASPLFYG
+257 EVGRDISASPLFYA
-271 MRAAPRGALA
+271 MRAAPRGTLA
-281 TAAPAAPAAML
+281 AASPVVPGETL
-292 HAAFRHVPEVPLIA
+292 HVAFRHVPEVPLIA
-306 VVAMPERVIRAAI
+306 VVAMPERMIRAAI
-319 TERSLS
+319 TQRSLA
-325 TLLAALAITLALAA
+325 TLFAAVAVTLALAA
-339 LVGALL
+339 LAGALL
-345 VGLARRGRRES
+345 VGLIRRGRREQ
-356 DLARERMVLEEANR
+356 DLARERMVLEQANR

-395 GVTVFDGNYRL
+395 GVTVFDANWRL
-406 VTWNDRLEDLLNLP
+406 VTWNNRLEDLLNLP

-439 EGEFGA
+439 SGEFGA
-445 EDIEA
+445 ADIEA

-477 EAKRTGLPGGG
+477 EARRTPLPGGG

-495 ITPRRRGEEEMRRA
+495 ITPRRRAEEEMRRA

-534 MNAVIGTL
+534 MNAVLGTL
-542 GLLVDTPLDPE
+542 GLLMDTPLDPE

-611 ERDLDIAL
+611 ERDLEIAL
-619 EIGPGVPSAL
+619 EIGAGVPAAL

-647 VKFSQRGQILVSVA
+647 VKLSQRGQILVSVV
-661 AEAAPAPASR
+661 AEAAPTPGSR
-671 VQRLRFAIADRGPG
+671 LHRLRFAVADRGPG
-685 VPPEQRPRLFQP
+685 IPPEQRHRLFQP
-697 FSQLEG
+697 FSQLEC

-720 RLVELLGGAVG
+720 RLVELLGGSIG

-740 VFWFTLDLPE
+740 IFWFTLALPE
-750 AERAPEPQP
+750 AERAPEPQV
-759 EPVALAPPRR
+759 EPVPLNPPRR

-825 MDGLAATREIRT
+825 MDGLAATREIRA

-887 LPRAPAEAP
+887 LPCARAEA
-896 TAPGPSGIDEDHFAR
+896 APVAGPSGIDEDHFAR

-927 CVDEVRSRARALDGA
+927 CVDEVRSRARALDSA

-974 AEIERAARDRRGD
+974 GEIERAAREGRAD
-987 EALARVKGLADVVDR
+987 EAVARVKGLAEVVDR

-1009 QSPAKAG
+1009 ERPARAG

>member
-1 MTGPVPS
+1 MTGPGSAPGETGGSVPLAR
-8 GSQPAAGP
+8 GMMGRL
-16 AALSGAPERAGA
+16 LSGRPGA
-28 AAGGSTRLARLLAG
+28 
-42 RPSSLGLVAAGILA
+42 LGLVVAGALA
-56 VGVLWAGVFGQL
+56 IAVIWTGVAGQL
-68 AAESEAEREQS
+68 TSDSDAQREEA

-91 SHARRIFAMAHAQ
+91 AQARRIFSLTHAR
-104 LAAARDQAA
+104 LSAARDAA
-113 REAGGDIGRLAA
+113 QRDTGGDARRISAA
-125 APIFER
+125 WVFER
-131 LRLVDESVAQV
+131 VRPVDDAVAQT
-142 LVIGPDGFVVDAAPV
+142 LVVAADGMIVDAAPL
-157 APAGLV
+157 APGGLV
-163 LLGDRDFF
+163 LAGDRDFF
-171 LALAAGEGGR
+171 LALASGEGSR
-181 PYVSRPFTSRISGRV
+181 PFVSRPFHGQISGRV
-196 SIAVPVRL
+196 AIAVPARL

-213 VLAVTL
+213 VISVSL
-219 DPADLLRP
+219 DPTDLLRP
-227 IVDAERESGPEL
+227 VIDAERDGGLVL

-246 VVRASSGPLLG
+246 VVRASSGDLIG
-257 EVGRDIGASPLFYG
+257 EVGRDIGNSPLFYG
-271 MRAAPRGALA
+271 MRAAPRGTLAVGSPAL
-281 TAAPAAPAAML
+281 PGEML
-292 HAAFRHVPEVPLIA
+292 HVAFRHVPEVPLIA
-306 VVAMPERVIRAAI
+306 VVAVPERVIASRIREGSIGTLGAA
-319 TERSLS
+319 
-325 TLLAALAITLALAA
+325 AAITLALVA

-345 VGLARRGRRES
+345 LEVVRRGRRES
-356 DLARERMVLEEANR
+356 ELARERVELEDANR
-370 EMARAKRQADEKTA
+370 EMARAKRQADEKSA

-395 GVTVFDGNYRL
+395 GVTVFDANYRL

-420 PSVLFEGATYESII
+420 GTILFEGAAYESIL

-445 EDIEA
+445 EDTED

-462 SFGIYERTRPDGRVI
+462 RFGLYERTRPDGRVI
-477 EAKRTGLPGGG
+477 EIKRTALPGGG

-495 ITPRRRGEEEMRRA
+495 ITPRRRVEEEMRRA

-587 LEPSDFALA
+587 LEPSDFALG
-596 PLVSGAVELFRPAAR
+596 PLLAGSVELFRPAAR
-611 ERDLDIAL
+611 ERDLDLAI
-619 EIGPGVPSAL
+619 EIGAGVPAAL

-647 VKFSQRGQILVSVA
+647 VKFSQRGQIIVSVTRDGA
-661 AEAAPAPASR
+661 R
-671 VQRLRFAIADRGPG
+671 GGFRFAVADRGPG
-685 VPPEQRPRLFQP
+685 VPAEQRALLFQP

-720 RLVELLGGAVG
+720 RLVELLGGSVG
-731 IDSRPGGGS
+731 LDQRPGGGS
-740 VFWFTLDLPE
+740 IFWFVLDLPE
-750 AERAPEPQP
+750 AERAPEPVP
-759 EPVALAPPRR
+759 EPPSVAAEPHRR
-769 ARVLLAE
+769 MRVLLAE

-798 AGNGLEAV
+798 AGNGIEAV

-811 RPYDIIFMDMFMPE
+811 RPYDIVFMDMFMPE
-825 MDGLAATREIRT
+825 MDGLAATREIRA
-837 LPGPAGRVPIIA
+837 LPGPEGRVPIVA

-875 TARMLNEALARH
+875 TGRMLAEALARH
-887 LPRAPAEAP
+887 VPSGTGSIMA
-896 TAPGPSGIDEDHFAR
+896 TGQVPSGIDEDHFAR

-917 PDTLAMLIGA
+917 PDTLVMLIGA
-927 CVDEVRSRARALDGA
+927 CVDEVRQRSRSLEGA
-942 AASADLAALQREAHA
+942 AAAGDLPMLQREAHA

-965 GLRELAACA
+965 GLRELAVRA
-974 AEIERAARDRRGD
+974 AAIEHAARDGHGE
-987 EALARVKGLADVVDR
+987 EATQLVRDLGDVVER